1 MQHIK
6 IDDYVERDLFGHM
19 MKLKVTNVTDTKIYC
34 GPWKF
39 DRITGA
45 EIDKDIT
52 HTVSYIKPIII

>member
-19 MKLKVTNVTDTKIYC
+19 MKLKVTNVTDNKIYC

-52 HTVSYIKPIII
+52 HTVSYIKPIKI